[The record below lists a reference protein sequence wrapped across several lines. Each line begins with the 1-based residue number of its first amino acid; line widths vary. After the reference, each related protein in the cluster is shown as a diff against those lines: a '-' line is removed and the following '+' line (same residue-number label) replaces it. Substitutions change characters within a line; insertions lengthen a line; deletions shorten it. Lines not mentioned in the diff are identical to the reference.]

1 MTEPATPPSG
11 PRPPGRPAPGRPAS
25 GGPASGGAASGGAA
39 PDASGPRRDRAWPWL
54 LLLVL
59 AVAAGVLLAWR
70 PWAPAPQPRDEA
82 PAATATPTGTGAAGP
97 TPTAPSAPA
106 ADETAFDAGSAPALF
121 LTDDELAAAV
131 PLAAGQS
138 LTDADEARW
147 GLPERSTV
155 DPSSCTP
162 AVTTTARE
170 PDVFLRRFASGDAVT
185 VIQSVLVLPDA
196 AAARAAFDDL
206 VTTLDAC
213 PAYQQ
218 TNPGTDGGAW
228 TAEPPETE
236 DGAVPSVVRHVTLT
250 AEGATSPEVEVT
262 AVAGNALVTTT
273 ASGVDPATEPADAAT
288 LVDVSRS
295 SAERALAGLG

>member
-11 PRPPGRPAPGRPAS
+11 PRAPGGPVPGRPAPG
-25 GGPASGGAASGGAA
+25 GAA
-39 PDASGPRRDRAWPWL
+39 PDGPTPRGDRAWPWL
-54 LLLVL
+54 LVLVL

-82 PAATATPTGTGAAGP
+82 PAATATPTATDTDTAAP
-97 TPTAPSAPA
+97 SPAAPSAPA
-106 ADETAFDAGSAPALF
+106 AEAAFEAGSAPALF

-138 LTDADEARW
+138 LADAEEARW

-236 DGAVPSVVRHVTLT
+236 DGAVPTVARRLTLA

-262 AVAGNALVTTT
+262 ALAGNALVTTT
-273 ASGVDPATEPADAAT
+273 ASGVDPATEPADAAM
-288 LVDVSRS
+288 LVDVARS